1 MNGITADELRG
12 MMTEIIN
19 AALTP
24 VIARLDRIDLRL
36 EQIDT
41 RLRIMSTK
49 HQNSLAGSDDQLVMV
64 PNQQGEV
71 PLEFPTSIRTF
82 LVSGDEMLPNG
93 QHNNWNK
100 QKSRALLVFYGE
112 DPDNESDVDDEN
124 SSRSRARRLRLA
136 KKIGVSR
143 TQLNFAQLV
152 L

>member
-24 VIARLDRIDLRL
+24 VIARLDQIDL
-36 EQIDT
+36 

-71 PLEFPTSIRTF
+71 HLEFPTSICTS
-82 LVSGDEMLPNG
+82 LVSGNEMLPNG
-93 QHNNWNK
+93 QYNNWNE
-100 QKSRALLVFYGE
+100 QKTRALLAFYGE
-112 DPDNESDVDDEN
+112 DSDNESDVDNEN
-124 SSRSRARRLRLA
+124 SSHSRARRLRLA
-136 KKIGVSR
+136 KS
-143 TQLNFAQLV
+143 LV
-152 L
+152 PN